1 MLPQVFRLN
10 ERLKI
15 EEVKR
20 GKKYTST
27 LFVLFWLKDDSQKPK
42 FSFVCSKVV
51 SGKAVVRNRIK
62 RQMSEVIRK
71 NLARVSPGFKVLL
84 VARKE
89 AALRKY
95 EEIEKELLAV
105 LEKEEIIK

>member
-42 FSFVCSKVV
+42 FSFV
-51 SGKAVVRNRIK
+51 
-62 RQMSEVIRK
+62 
-71 NLARVSPGFKVLL
+71 L
-84 VARKE
+84 V
-89 AALRKY
+89 
-95 EEIEKELLAV
+95 
-105 LEKEEIIK
+105 